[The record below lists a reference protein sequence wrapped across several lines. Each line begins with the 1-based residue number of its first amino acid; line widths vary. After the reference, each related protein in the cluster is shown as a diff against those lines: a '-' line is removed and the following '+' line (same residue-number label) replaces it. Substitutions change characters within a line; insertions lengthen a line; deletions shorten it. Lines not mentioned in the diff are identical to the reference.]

1 MIGHGFWAGPGWGLV
16 GFLVMAAFWVLVV
29 MIIVGL
35 VRGRGARR
43 GLGGGSGAV
52 KVLEERYARGE
63 IDRDEFLERQRYLL
77 GQDSPT
83 EPLPPSEG
91 ST

>member
-1 MIGHGFWAGPGWGLV
+1 MIAHGFWAGPGWGLV
-16 GFLVMAAFWVLVV
+16 GFLLMAAFWVLVV

-35 VRGRGARR
+35 VRGGRR

-63 IDRDEFLERQRYLL
+63 IDRDEFLERRRYLL
-77 GQDSPT
+77 GEGSPT
-83 EPLPPSEG
+83 EPIPPPADSK
-91 ST
+91 